1 MELNKIYCMDAL
13 EFLKTIPDNSVDLV
27 VTDPP
32 YNVSQKQDLKINGR
46 IIKKN
51 FGDWDFGF
59 NPAPILAEL
68 RRVLKPTGQIYVFCG
83 TEQIPIYM
91 QEFIE
96 KWYFR
101 NLLVWYKTN
110 PPPRL
115 SKTNYVFANEYIVY
129 AIKEKGKPSL
139 STFNFSSQ
147 TTMHNTFISG
157 SLQGKERLKAEN
169 GTAIHPTQKPLA
181 ILKKLISTSSKEG
194 DIILDPFMG
203 IGSTAVACKELKR
216 KYIGCELNSK
226 YVAWASKRI
235 NNTISLFS

>member
-32 YNVSQKQDLKINGR
+32 YNVSQKNDLKINGR

-115 SKTNYVFANEYIVY
+115 SKTNFVFANEYIVY

-181 ILKKLISTSSKEG
+181 ILRKLISTSSNPR

-203 IGSTAVACKELKR
+203 IGSTAVACKELKIN
-216 KYIGCELNSK
+216 YIGCELNPK
-226 YVAWASKRI
+226 YVEWAKKRLGE
-235 NNTISLFS
+235 NF